1 MQRSRLKIE
10 EKELDFEFEVVN
22 VQFNELGSYVLRL
35 TVENPL
41 LEDCGTGVQLRV
53 NDGDVLYTSTGTTD
67 VIEQASLDEIYTCLR
82 YKFLF
87 TLPKGFCKNDKNH
100 DVRLKVEALRLT
112 GLQPSNGTKSGEAF
126 FAIYPRTNAPR
137 SNLYARRDE
146 ELYQYSGIMALL
158 RVHTDY
164 LAMHC
169 GRLAYAV
176 SFHESRPL
184 PEGRASASRMPS
196 IQEEDKGGAPSPGP
210 STLQVPPLTLG
221 PSQSPSPENTPPQ
234 PTEPALPQPPTPQ
247 SPIQHPSPAPVQQ
260 TDPESNMRLS
270 PEPKPETSSD
280 SLPPTPRSSLSSP
293 RQHGASSK
301 ASLHF
306 PSPEETP
313 VPSPTPFPATHV
325 TEAPLG
331 SNEVTHDILTN
342 DRHVSRP
349 GREAFAII
357 LHGATSLPPLS
368 DGSVPQAFAT
378 VKSGADERQGRRSQ
392 GVTHSVKQPTHC
404 PSWGERVLL
413 ELGEEEAANEEMVL
427 SVADSRTKELLAYY
441 RLPLRH
447 LQPFHHYHME
457 LVQAH
462 GNVPAGVRL
471 YATVVRQVS
480 ALPRLPRFSFTGFEV
495 LLQGMERPLRE
506 PAGPLLAVARIVPDY
521 ASYKDTMLLRSPRAA
536 GITVTSV
543 SFPQPP
549 PSCFDVPPLTA
560 QGHPQVSQAGYP
572 EEQPIWNH
580 CFLFLG
586 RNCATIFTGGAAL
599 VLEFYPIT
607 TVMNA
612 VTWHI
617 RSPLGFSALP
627 LDQSLYKRLMGEKG
641 QRGVRVEQLPLQGST
656 LRTTSDTDPCVGVI
670 LRLIGSERP
679 DSVLSSTDPS
689 VLPLLD
695 SVLLNDTGAPLVPVA
710 PHSSPPDQEEG
721 SSPRAPTPQIDHP
734 PRLQLTLQKN
744 RHNLPSHDALAEI
757 LPEYK
762 FLFKAPVPS
771 RVGPSHSGQHN
782 PHTPPGPAQ
791 TGQQGHPDT
800 DLLNQTYRPDSSD
813 RRPGVPGIED
823 NSHAADVT
831 AHEAREVENY
841 RTAMRKM
848 AEDII
853 ALRKKVGGLESDN
866 SQLRSELSLHQDLG
880 RTLLDDTD
888 IDVMTKAEIADR
900 LASLKFKLASET
912 AEVTTLKD
920 KIQQLQNELIRKNDS
935 EKELLRL
942 QRAHQ
947 QQQAVLQKYQARVAK
962 MNSLEATVRQ
972 QEKVIE
978 KMEKV
983 LDSKL
988 KEKKR
993 DRGNTM
999 TKQSEGA
1006 VDDNRRKEMESA
1018 LAAENTRLRGELE
1031 KLRYQTGP
1039 LVIQQPAQTQDPFPD
1054 NEKLSLLTR
1063 LEKAQAR
1070 IQVLESQ
1077 VGLIVNECALL

>member
-1 MQRSRLKIE
+1 
-10 EKELDFEFEVVN
+10 
-22 VQFNELGSYVLRL
+22 
-35 TVENPL
+35 
-41 LEDCGTGVQLRV
+41 
-53 NDGDVLYTSTGTTD
+53 
-67 VIEQASLDEIYTCLR
+67 
-82 YKFLF
+82 
-87 TLPKGFCKNDKNH
+87 
-100 DVRLKVEALRLT
+100 
-112 GLQPSNGTKSGEAF
+112 
-126 FAIYPRTNAPR
+126 
-137 SNLYARRDE
+137 
-146 ELYQYSGIMALL
+146 
-158 RVHTDY
+158 
-164 LAMHC
+164 
-169 GRLAYAV
+169 
-176 SFHESRPL
+176 
-184 PEGRASASRMPS
+184 
-196 IQEEDKGGAPSPGP
+196 
-210 STLQVPPLTLG
+210 
-221 PSQSPSPENTPPQ
+221 
-234 PTEPALPQPPTPQ
+234 
-247 SPIQHPSPAPVQQ
+247 
-260 TDPESNMRLS
+260 MRLS

-695 SVLLNDTGAPLVPVA
+695 SVLLNDTGAPQEAWQLLLKTIDRTKQEVSTTA
-710 PHSSPPDQEEG
+710 P
-721 SSPRAPTPQIDHP
+721 
-734 PRLQLTLQKN
+734 N
-744 RHNLPSHDALAEI
+744 
-757 LPEYK
+757 
-762 FLFKAPVPS
+762 
-771 RVGPSHSGQHN
+771 
-782 PHTPPGPAQ
+782 
-791 TGQQGHPDT
+791 
-800 DLLNQTYRPDSSD
+800 
-813 RRPGVPGIED
+813 GVE
-823 NSHAADVT
+823 
-831 AHEAREVENY
+831 EVENY

-888 IDVMTKAEIADR
+888 I
-900 LASLKFKLASET
+900 ASLKFKLASET

-999 TKQSEGA
+999 TKQSEVSKSGVKEGA

-1077 VGLIVNECALL
+1077 